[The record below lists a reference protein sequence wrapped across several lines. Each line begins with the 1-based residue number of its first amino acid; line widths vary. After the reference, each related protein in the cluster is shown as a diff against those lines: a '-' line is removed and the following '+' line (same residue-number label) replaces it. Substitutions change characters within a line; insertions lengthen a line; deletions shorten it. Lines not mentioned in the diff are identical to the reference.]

1 MKEYMIN
8 LKQLSFEEFLQT
20 VYKKFPQETL
30 MILGSADASPESG
43 PAKHNTTSYSVN
55 LIPDFKSE
63 DTREFD
69 RATLGL
75 KAFFEILTQ
84 TNLKKWTIKKDTV
97 DEITNWITP
106 LIKTQDDLDAWSYA
120 ILFNDLGKL
129 HISNEHH
136 EKIYGSKCADH
147 DINMVDILKRD
158 PSFYPNF
165 EKIDSKYQ
173 ESLILG
179 LSSGFNLGK
188 AVQLECPSSAWNEFL
203 KISEFDQ
210 NFHLGHCLFDFI
222 GVSGAGNPKE
232 YAPFVMNDETM
243 SAFIHTIKCRDNYE
257 YGMSRLAQV
266 GLSEDMEDAFAI
278 SRLVAMARIF
288 TVEKKDKLM
297 NAVSLLPEDTKKYL
311 FEELEKPGTA
321 KDPAIEL
328 QYAPAIL
335 NQVINGESEEVV
347 SKTLSTL
354 AYLFKQA
361 RNNIHDTLEIYTFN
375 LIDFASN
382 MKANPLDAIN
392 NVETSGMEAMSG
404 GWKWT
409 KT

>member
-1 MKEYMIN
+1 
-8 LKQLSFEEFLQT
+8 
-20 VYKKFPQETL
+20 
-30 MILGSADASPESG
+30 
-43 PAKHNTTSYSVN
+43 
-55 LIPDFKSE
+55 
-63 DTREFD
+63 
-69 RATLGL
+69 
-75 KAFFEILTQ
+75 
-84 TNLKKWTIKKDTV
+84 
-97 DEITNWITP
+97 
-106 LIKTQDDLDAWSYA
+106 
-120 ILFNDLGKL
+120 
-129 HISNEHH
+129 
-136 EKIYGSKCADH
+136 
-147 DINMVDILKRD
+147 
-158 PSFYPNF
+158 
-165 EKIDSKYQ
+165 
-173 ESLILG
+173 
-179 LSSGFNLGK
+179 
-188 AVQLECPSSAWNEFL
+188 
-203 KISEFDQ
+203 
-210 NFHLGHCLFDFI
+210 LGHCLFDFI

-288 TVEKKDKLM
+288 TVEKKYKLM
-297 NAVSLLPEDTKKYL
+297 NSVSLITEDTKKYL